1 MMDRKKGKRKVE
13 SKKKI
18 ENKEESI
25 NDIKNSISSI
35 NKNIKNDSNDIE
47 IERIEVDKIENKE
60 ISNINKEVKEVS
72 SELKENDEKEDDN
85 NFKLGEIQNKQVKWA
100 VFFMIGI
107 ILIVVLFFAIKSNF
121 IDKFDYKGLEF
132 QKTQLG
138 DIRFY
143 SARFPVVSGTGQ
155 VIGDYA
161 VNLRNDPRKLN
172 MPINTTTGKIE
183 FTVDRNKYGDVYI
196 SLNPFMKICEDSGIA
211 VLTISSFLRDSGLN
225 VKSAVTDKAYA
236 RANNLTQRWCDNSV
250 YDTIIIVT
258 DGNETSITEIYPNCY
273 ELKFKEC
280 EVLQVSEKFI
290 LLILEDY
297 AKKFIKKD
305 FGF

>member
-1 MMDRKKGKRKVE
+1 MMNRKKSKRKVE
-13 SKKKI
+13 SKKEI
-18 ENKEESI
+18 ENKKESI
-25 NDIKNSISSI
+25 NDIENSINNST
-35 NKNIKNDSNDIE
+35 KNDSKDIE

-60 ISNINKEVKEVS
+60 ISNISKEVNS
-72 SELKENDEKEDDN
+72 DFKENDGKDNVDD
-85 NFKLGEIQNKQVKWA
+85 FKLEEIQNKQVKWA

-107 ILIVVLFFAIKSNF
+107 ILIVVLFFVIKGNF
-121 IDKFDYKGLEF
+121 IDRFDYKGLEF

-138 DIRFY
+138 ELKFY
-143 SARFPVVSGTGQ
+143 SAKFPIASGTGQ

-161 VNLRNDPRKLN
+161 VNLRNDPRKLD
-172 MPINTTTGKIE
+172 MPITLNTLTEKIE
-183 FTVDRNKYGDVYI
+183 FSVDRNKYDDVYI

-211 VLTISSFLRDSGLN
+211 VLAISSFLRDSGLN
-225 VKSAVTDKAYA
+225 VKSSVTDKAYA
-236 RANNLTQRWCDNSV
+236 KANNLTQRWCDNSIH
-250 YDTIIIVT
+250 DTVIIVT

-297 AKKFIKKD
+297 AKRFIKK
-305 FGF
+305 GFDKIF